1 MVAVPIAFF
10 AAAALLGKRFS
21 KLLACAST
29 LIILIIALALIA
41 STFVSGTINLSESY
55 TFLPSLSINFSL
67 ALDPISLLL
76 VTMSGIVLFVAALA
90 GDVGEIDQKKSAIL
104 LLLFQVGA
112 TGLFLSGNFLVF
124 FVFWDVTLVASFFFI
139 NALGSGNR
147 KTASFKF
154 LIYEIFASSMLLLGI
169 MMLYTSPLH
178 SLGFQALRG
187 TLPSATQLTILI
199 AMMLAFFV
207 NMPVFPLH
215 SWMPDAYTEAPT
227 RGTMLLSGIL
237 SKFGGYGALIV
248 LSSLT
253 ISKSYALYIASL
265 AAISIFYAAFSMLG
279 QKDIKRALSY
289 ASMLEMGIVLLGISS
304 LSAIGLEGAAFAMFA
319 YGMIMALMFLDVG
332 VLFYS
337 FGERD
342 IRVLKGVLIEGRGIA
357 FAFIFGAFAMAGV
370 PLTAVFVGD
379 ILVFLGAF
387 SSFGAYALVPLLS
400 IILLGAYLYFV
411 IDKMFYRAKD
421 HSKPVYVM
429 DRIQGLGLALLVFFI
444 LLFGIMPFIVLN
456 AFK

>member
-1 MVAVPIAFF
+1 
-10 AAAALLGKRFS
+10 
-21 KLLACAST
+21 
-29 LIILIIALALIA
+29 
-41 STFVSGTINLSESY
+41 
-55 TFLPSLSINFSL
+55 
-67 ALDPISLLL
+67 
-76 VTMSGIVLFVAALA
+76 
-90 GDVGEIDQKKSAIL
+90 
-104 LLLFQVGA
+104 
-112 TGLFLSGNFLVF
+112 
-124 FVFWDVTLVASFFFI
+124 
-139 NALGSGNR
+139 
-147 KTASFKF
+147 
-154 LIYEIFASSMLLLGI
+154 
-169 MMLYTSPLH
+169 
-178 SLGFQALRG
+178 
-187 TLPSATQLTILI
+187 
-199 AMMLAFFV
+199 
-207 NMPVFPLH
+207 
-215 SWMPDAYTEAPT
+215 MPDAYTEAPT

-379 ILVFLGAF
+379 ILIFLGAF

-400 IILLGAYLYFV
+400 IILLGTYLYFV